1 LNHLIQTF
9 KFVTMPFKGVM
20 LVVKI
25 ADSCNKE
32 IDNKLIFPPTVKLG
46 FNELGCFQSFGYN
59 EQIFKSNWLF

>member
-1 LNHLIQTF
+1 
-9 KFVTMPFKGVM
+9 MPFKGVM